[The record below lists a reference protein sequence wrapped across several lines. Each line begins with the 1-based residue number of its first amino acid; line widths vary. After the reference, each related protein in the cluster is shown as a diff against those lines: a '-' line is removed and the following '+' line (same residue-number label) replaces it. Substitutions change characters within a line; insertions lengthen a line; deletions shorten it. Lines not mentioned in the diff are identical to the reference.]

1 MCMVVP
7 WQERF
12 FRPTVHSAVYL
23 FRAPDFPALPSG
35 EDSFCFYPSPRGSTF
50 SPGSCGREGSFSNL
64 LRHVFC
70 FCPSPR
76 GPAYSDQVLLHM
88 RDVSGEAAGFCAYS
102 PAAITSQACTTSE
115 GREGSLWSS
124 VLPIFSCEHLAEA
137 HKKGLQ
143 VRTPLVF
150 GAPSYS
156 KLIC

>member
-23 FRAPDFPALPSG
+23 FRAPDFPVLPSG

-70 FCPSPR
+70 FYPSPR

-115 GREGSLWSS
+115 GREGSLSSS
-124 VLPIFSCEHLAEA
+124 VLPIFLCEHLAEA
-137 HKKGLQ
+137 HEEGLASENSPRVWSSQ
-143 VRTPLVF
+143 LF
-150 GAPSYS
+150 
-156 KLIC
+156 